1 MPRVQSIAD
10 QIFTIA
16 HIPRFAGAG
25 CAGQI
30 IGPSRVQITDS
41 GIERGMDGLDCL
53 ITVGGAPLDGERH
66 RAHAEA
72 GNLIAG
78 KCCRGRALVRAVRS
92 RFAHSSHLIPLAGQ
106 PERFRL
112 G

>member
-10 QIFTIA
+10 QIFAIA
-16 HIPRFAGAG
+16 HILRLAGSG

-30 IGPSRVQITDS
+30 IRPSRVQITDS
-41 GIERGMDGLDCL
+41 GIERGMDGLDRL

-92 RFAHSSHLIPLAGQ
+92 RFAHSSHLISLAGQ
-106 PERFRL
+106 SERFRL